1 MRLLETI
8 GYNDKI
14 KVIALIG
21 AGGKTTTMYRIASC
35 LNKIGK
41 KVICMTTTHILKPK
55 EKYPFPVLG
64 TPMKDNTEN
73 FRLFRWKII
82 KGYVRNTMWF

>member
-41 KVICMTTTHILKPK
+41 KVICTTTKHISSACPCTSPAKAR
-55 EKYPFPVLG
+55 G
-64 TPMKDNTEN
+64 TNPTTPSSGSGLQKTA
-73 FRLFRWKII
+73 
-82 KGYVRNTMWF
+82 

>member
-21 AGGKTTTMYRIASC
+21 AGGKLRPCI
-35 LNKIGK
+35 
-41 KVICMTTTHILKPK
+41 
-55 EKYPFPVLG
+55 E
-64 TPMKDNTEN
+64 
-73 FRLFRWKII
+73 
-82 KGYVRNTMWF
+82 